1 MCYSGHF
8 SLEQGNAL
16 NETQFVI
23 FLLTFED
30 TTIDEDCMAAENA
43 IEFQHAG
50 SRPCP
55 ETKFLTNQ
63 LLGLV

>member
-8 SLEQGNAL
+8 SLEQGSAL

-23 FLLTFED
+23 FLLTFEE

-43 IEFQHAG
+43 IEFQHAE
-50 SRPCP
+50 SSFC
-55 ETKFLTNQ
+55 FWD
-63 LLGLV
+63 